1 VQQLRSGQLAT
12 LGIEAPPP
20 SLNYAQT
27 QRWKNQTVATL
38 RQGIAHLLG
47 KHGVAQV
54 QGQAYFEDAHTL
66 RITPTTGDT
75 PPLTLTPDAV
85 VLATGASPIGL
96 PFLPDEAAWLLDSQG
111 LLALETLPDA
121 LLVVGA
127 GVIGLEMATLMAQLG
142 VKVSVIE
149 AQPTLLNGWDD
160 TMKPPLCQSLEALGV
175 ELHLGA
181 TLQHVHPHNDAWV
194 EATWQS
200 AGSSAPST
208 HRFNKVLVAVG
219 RTPNTQ
225 GLGLE
230 AAGIALTPQGTV
242 AVDACFQT
250 SQAHVWAIGDCIAGP
265 QLAHRASKE
274 ALHVAEGIATGQ
286 AHPADWLAMPS
297 VIYTTP
303 ELATVGLTPAQAKA
317 EGLPVAVGKVSWGAM
332 GMAHAQQ
339 ATTGW
344 VQLVAHA
351 QSDVLLGAQA
361 VGEQASTLI
370 AEIALAIELGATA
383 ADVALTVHPHPSRA
397 EGWMEAAEAVHQQA
411 IHVYQPGKRLAAVVA
426 GKA

>member
-1 VQQLRSGQLAT
+1 LST

-27 QRWKNQTVATL
+27 QRWKNQTVTTL
-38 RQGIAHLLG
+38 RQGIIQLLG
-47 KHGVAQV
+47 KHGVTQL
-54 QGQAYFEDAHTL
+54 QGQARFVDAHTL
-66 RITPTTGDT
+66 HITPTTGDT
-75 PPLTLTPDAV
+75 PPVELTPDEV
-85 VLATGASPIGL
+85 ILATGASPIRL
-96 PFLPDEAAWLLDSQG
+96 PFLPEQAPWLLDSQG
-111 LLALETLPDA
+111 LLELETLPDA

-142 VKVSVIE
+142 VKVTVIE

-160 TMKPPLCQSLEALGV
+160 AMKPPLCQSLEALGV

-181 TLQHVHPHNDAWV
+181 SLHHVQPHNDAWV
-194 EATWQS
+194 EATWQT
-200 AGSSAPST
+200 AGSSTPST

-219 RTPNTQ
+219 RAPNTQ

-230 AAGIALTPQGTV
+230 AAGIALTPQGTL

-250 SQAHVWAIGDCIAGP
+250 SQPHVWAIGDCIAGP

-274 ALHVAEGIATGQ
+274 ALHVAEAIATNQ
-286 AHPADWLAMPS
+286 PQPADWLAMPS

-317 EGLPVAVGKVSWGAM
+317 EGIAVAVGKFSWLAS

-370 AEIALAIELGATA
+370 AEIALALELGATA
-383 ADVALTVHPHPSRA
+383 ADVALTVHPHPSRSEA
-397 EGWMEAAEAVHQQA
+397 WMEAAEAVHQQA

-426 GKA
+426 TNAR